1 MRKSVVKLDLHKKTV
16 SEKVGFGRN
25 IVTNMTAN
33 IATFATPWPKLADI
47 TTAIDNLETAYTEA
61 LDGGISKTA
70 AKNAAEDVFDTML
83 TALGN
88 YVNSVAQGDE
98 NIILSSG
105 MEVKRQPSPIGIP
118 AQVTSFAAKTGVIPG
133 EILIDWRKV
142 YGAAIYLIHQKAEGA
157 TDFTLAGESTK
168 TKFTATGLTSGQR
181 YSFKAVAVGSAGA
194 GPESDVSSCLAF

>member
-33 IATFATPWPKLADI
+33 IATFATPIPPLAGV
-47 TTAIDNLETAYTEA
+47 TTAIDDLETAYTEA

-70 AKNAAEDVFDTML
+70 AKNAAEVEFDTLL

-88 YVNSVAQGDE
+88 YVDSIAKGDE
-98 NIILSSG
+98 TIILSAG

-118 AQVTSFAAKTGVIPG
+118 APVLNFSAKTGQILG
-133 EILIDWRKV
+133 EVLLNWDKV
-142 YGAAIYLIHQKAEGA
+142 YGAAVYLIYQKASE
-157 TDFTLAGESTK
+157 DENYTLAGESTK
-168 TKFTATGLTSGQR
+168 TKFTVTGLNSAQR
-181 YSFKAVAVGSAGA
+181 YWFKAVAIGSAGK
-194 GPESDVSSCLAF
+194 GPDSDVSSCLAF